1 MGRMG
6 DAARRDRAGQ
16 AACPARRGGR
26 PLAACSGPPEDVEK
40 VLIRLELQPADVR
53 FCVGWWPVLWS
64 WACGW
69 GLGGRTLGYG

>member
-1 MGRMG
+1 MPGAPGRAAAG
-6 DAARRDRAGQ
+6 DRVAG
-16 AACPARRGGR
+16 A
-26 PLAACSGPPEDVEK
+26 LEDVKK

>member
-1 MGRMG
+1 MPGAPRRAAAG
-6 DAARRDRAGQ
+6 DRVAG
-16 AACPARRGGR
+16 A
-26 PLAACSGPPEDVEK
+26 LEDVKK

-69 GLGGRTLGYG
+69 GSGGRTLGYG